1 LLSFDLSDIKNRYS
15 IRNIFYRYLKD
26 LDFREWA
33 KLNIILNGINF
44 IQISILS
51 LISLFSSRRIV
62 RSHLTRI
69 LDDTASLNEQL
80 QRTIQNLIMN
90 HSRFHRNTQNYLNT
104 HQLIAFANTNTIIN
118 FHIQTLFSQ
127 ANSLRRSIG
136 NSTFIMNYITK
147 ILTILQLQIRYINL
161 FFLQTQTHRIN
172 YYRDNRIEDRS
183 NSPHLSSIQE
193 ETNHTSSTE
202 NEILNN
208 QEIVHNAF
216 STFQEFRNRDDHNSN
231 DNLQSDLNEN

>member
-1 LLSFDLSDIKNRYS
+1 M
-15 IRNIFYRYLKD
+15 RNIFYRYLKD

-44 IQISILS
+44 LQISILS
-51 LISLFSSRRIV
+51 IISIFSSRRIV

-69 LDDTASLNEQL
+69 IDDTTSLNEQL
-80 QRTIQNLIMN
+80 QRTIQNLILN
-90 HSRFHRNTQNYLNT
+90 HNRFYRNTQNDLNT
-104 HQLIAFANTNTIIN
+104 NQLIALANTNIIIN

-127 ANSLRRSIG
+127 VNSLRRSIT

-161 FFLQTQTHRIN
+161 FFLQSQTNRIN
-172 YYRDNRIEDRS
+172 FSINNRIENRS
-183 NSPHLSSIQE
+183 NSPHINTQE
-193 ETNHTSSTE
+193 AANQITFSE

-208 QEIVHNAF
+208 DEIVDNAF
-216 STFQEFRNRDDHNSN
+216 STFQEFRNRDNIESSN
-231 DNLQSDLNEN
+231 NNVWSDINEN